1 MKIIVLLAILF
12 LFNACGS
19 GSVEGMWR
27 GKIPINEAYDTELT
41 LLYEEDQRFY
51 LCATFSVFELL
62 PISVYALGTWEQSG
76 GAIKLDLQA
85 SNIPSTLDTKN
96 PAFPIVAQ
104 SDEELKLQL
113 KGGEQSL
120 YRVVDPDRQAFRRE
134 VQEGVRNKV
143 LHLLDKLTKEEG
155 R

>member
-1 MKIIVLLAILF
+1 MKIFLLLAVLLLCS
-12 LFNACGS
+12 ACGG

-27 GKIPINEAYDTELT
+27 GNIPTEEEYDADMT
-41 LLYEEDQRFY
+41 LLYDADQRFY
-51 LCATFSVFELL
+51 LRATLSVFDLI

-76 GAIKLDLQA
+76 GTIKLDLQA
-85 SNIPSTLDTKN
+85 SNLPSTLDTKN

-104 SDEELKLQL
+104 SDQELTLQL
-113 KGGEQSL
+113 NGGQQTL
-120 YRVVDPDRQAFRRE
+120 YRLVDADRQAFRRE

-143 LHLLDKLTKEEG
+143 LHLLDKLRKEEG